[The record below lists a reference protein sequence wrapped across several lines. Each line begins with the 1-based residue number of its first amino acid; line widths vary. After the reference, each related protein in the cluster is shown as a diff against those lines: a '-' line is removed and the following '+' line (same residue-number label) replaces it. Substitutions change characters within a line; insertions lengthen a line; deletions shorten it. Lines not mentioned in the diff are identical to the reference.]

1 MRLAKFAPI
10 ALAPIA
16 FALFASPLA
25 AQNDPTPAAAP
36 VKAPPP
42 KLVVVISVDQFSA
55 DLFAEY
61 RNRFTGGF
69 KRLLD
74 GAVFPAGFQ
83 SHAATE
89 TCPGHSTIMTGD
101 HPSRTGIIAND
112 WYDWKSA
119 RPGSVY
125 CAEDESKGPE
135 KDYVPSDIH
144 LRVPTLGERMKDAD
158 PNVRTISVAGKDRA
172 AIMMGGHKIDQLWF
186 WRDGKGFVSYAGRAE
201 PADVTAANAAAKA
214 EIAKPGAPYAEPDWC
229 KPIDRAI
236 VANGQTVGAGKFERP
251 AGSEAKWKASPAF
264 DSSVVGLATA
274 LIRDMKLGQ
283 GKSTDVL
290 TIGASA
296 TDYVGHTY
304 GTEGAEMCI
313 QLATLDQTLG
323 KLFAALDKTGV
334 DYVVALTADH
344 GGNDIPERERERA
357 MPMANRVAAALSP
370 RVVGD
375 AIAKD
380 MGLTGRVLYGVTN
393 GDVWIDPTI
402 TGDQRT
408 KVLDAAVARYSADP
422 QVAAVYT
429 QAEIEAAALPEG
441 PPETWT
447 LLQRERESF
456 DPSRSGDFVVFLKP
470 RITAI
475 PPGGYPGAVATHGS
489 PWDYDRRV
497 PILFWRKGMK
507 GFEQPFSIETID
519 IAPTLAGVLGFP
531 IKPGEMD
538 GRCLD
543 LDGGPGSTCP

>member
-1 MRLAKFAPI
+1 MRLAKFVPL
-10 ALAPIA
+10 ALALIA
-16 FALFASPLA
+16 APLA
-25 AQNDPTPAAAP
+25 AQDAPPAAAP
-36 VKAPPP
+36 AKTPPP

-101 HPSRTGIIAND
+101 RPMRTGIIAND
-112 WYDWKSA
+112 WYEWTGP

-125 CAEDESKGPE
+125 CAEDPSKGPA
-135 KDYVPSDIH
+135 KDYVASDIH

-158 PNVRTISVAGKDRA
+158 PDVRTVSIAGKDRA
-172 AIMMGGHKIDQLWF
+172 AIMMGGHKVDQLWF
-186 WRDGKGFVSYAGRAE
+186 WRDGKGFISYGGRTE
-201 PADVTAANAAAKA
+201 PAAVTAANAAAKA
-214 EIAKPGAPYAEPDWC
+214 EIAKPGAPFAEPDWC
-229 KPIDRAI
+229 KPVDRAI
-236 VANGQTVGAGKFERP
+236 LANGQTVGAGRFARP
-251 AGSEAKWKASPAF
+251 ARNEPQWKASPAF
-264 DSSVVGLATA
+264 DSAIVGLATTMV
-274 LIRDMKLGQ
+274 RDMKLGH
-283 GKSTDVL
+283 GKSTDIL

-304 GTEGAEMCI
+304 GTEGSEMCI

-357 MPMANRVAAALSP
+357 MPMADRVALALMP
-370 RVVGD
+370 KTVGD

-380 MGLTGRVLYGVTN
+380 MGLTGRILYGVTN
-393 GDVWIDPTI
+393 GDVWIDPKL
-402 TGDQRT
+402 TGDQRA
-408 KVLDAAVARYSADP
+408 KVLAAAVAHYRADP
-422 QVAAVYT
+422 QVDAVYT
-429 QAEIEAAALPEG
+429 QAEIAAAPMPEG
-441 PPETWT
+441 PPEGWT
-447 LLQRERESF
+447 LLQRERASF
-456 DPSRSGDFVVFLKP
+456 DPARSGDFVVFLKP

-475 PPGGYPGAVATHGS
+475 PPGDYPGAVATHGS

-507 GFEQPFSIETID
+507 GFEQPLSIETVD
-519 IAPTLAGVLGFP
+519 IMPSLAGVLGFAL
-531 IKPGEMD
+531 KPGDVD

-543 LDGGPGSTCP
+543 LDGGTASTCP

>member
-10 ALAPIA
+10 ALA
-16 FALFASPLA
+16 LFAAPLA
-25 AQNDPTPAAAP
+25 AQDAPPTPAPA
-36 VKAPPP
+36 KAPPP
-42 KLVVVISVDQFSA
+42 KLVVVVSVDQFSA

-101 HPSRTGIIAND
+101 RPTRTGIIAND
-112 WYDWKSA
+112 WYEWTGP
-119 RPGSVY
+119 RPGSIY
-125 CAEDESKGPE
+125 CAEDPSKGSA
-135 KDYVPSDIH
+135 KDYVASDIH

-158 PNVRTISVAGKDRA
+158 PDVRTVSIAGKDRA

-186 WRDGKGFVSYAGRAE
+186 WRDGKGFISYSGRTE
-201 PADVTAANAAAKA
+201 PAAVTAANAAAKA
-214 EIAKPGAPYAEPDWC
+214 EIAKPGVAFAEPDWC
-229 KPIDRAI
+229 KPVDRAI
-236 VANGQTVGAGKFERP
+236 SANGQTVGAGRFERP
-251 AGSEAKWKASPAF
+251 ANAEPRWKASPAF
-264 DSSVVGLATA
+264 DSAIVGLATA
-274 LIRDMKLGQ
+274 MVRDMKLGH
-283 GKSTDVL
+283 GKSTDIL

-304 GTEGAEMCI
+304 GTEGSEMCI

-357 MPMANRVAAALSP
+357 MPMADRVALALTP
-370 RVVGD
+370 KTVGD

-393 GDVWIDPTI
+393 GDVWIDPKL
-402 TGDQRT
+402 TGDQRA
-408 KVLDAAVARYSADP
+408 KVLAAAVAHYRADP
-422 QVAAVYT
+422 QVAAVFT
-429 QAEIEAAALPEG
+429 QADIAAAPLPEG
-441 PPETWT
+441 PPEGWT
-447 LLQRERESF
+447 LLQRERASF
-456 DPSRSGDFVVFLKP
+456 DTSRSGDFVVFLKP

-475 PPGGYPGAVATHGS
+475 PPGDYPGAVATHGS

-507 GFEQPFSIETID
+507 GFEQPLSIETVD
-519 IAPTLAGVLGFP
+519 IMPSLAGVLGFA
-531 IKPGEMD
+531 IKPGDID

-543 LDGGPGSTCP
+543 LDGGTGSTCP

>member
-1 MRLAKFAPI
+1 MRLAKFAPL
-10 ALAPIA
+10 ALAFLA
-16 FALFASPLA
+16 APLA
-25 AQNDPTPAAAP
+25 AQDVPAPAATPA
-36 VKAPPP
+36 KAPPP

-74 GAVFPAGFQ
+74 GAVFPAGYQ

-101 HPSRTGIIAND
+101 RPTRTGIIAND
-112 WYDWKSA
+112 WYDWKSP

-125 CAEDESKGPE
+125 CAEDESKGPAN
-135 KDYVPSDIH
+135 DYVASDIH

-158 PNVRTISVAGKDRA
+158 PDVRTVSIAGKDRA
-172 AIMMGGHKIDQLWF
+172 AIMMGGHKIDQVWF
-186 WRDGKGFVSYAGRAE
+186 WRDGKGYISYAGRAE
-201 PADVTAANAAAKA
+201 PAAVTAANAAAKA
-214 EIAKPGAPYAEPDWC
+214 EIAKPGAAIAEPDWC

-236 VANGQTVGAGKFERP
+236 AANGQIVGAGKFQRA
-251 AGSEAKWKASPAF
+251 AGSESRWKASPAF
-264 DSSVVGLATA
+264 DTSVVALATA
-274 LIRDMKLGQ
+274 MVRDMKLGQ
-283 GKSTDVL
+283 GKSTDIL

-304 GTEGAEMCI
+304 GTEGSEMCV
-313 QLATLDQTLG
+313 QLATLDQTLAR
-323 KLFAALDKTGV
+323 LFTALDKTGV

-357 MPMANRVAAALSP
+357 MPMADRVATALSP
-370 RVVGD
+370 RVVGE

-380 MGLTGRVLYGVTN
+380 MGLTGRILYGVTN
-393 GDVWIDPTI
+393 GDVWIDPKL
-402 TGDQRT
+402 TGEQRD
-408 KVLDAAVARYSADP
+408 KVLAAAVARYRADP

-429 QAEIEAAALPEG
+429 QAEIAAAAMPDG

-447 LLQRERESF
+447 LLQRERASF
-456 DPSRSGDFVVFLKP
+456 DPARSGDFVVFLKP

-475 PPGGYPGAVATHGS
+475 PPGDYPGAVATHGS

-497 PILFWRKGMK
+497 PILFWRKGML
-507 GFEQPFSIETID
+507 GFEQPLSIETVD
-519 IAPTLAGVLGFP
+519 IMPSLAGVLGFAL
-531 IKPGEMD
+531 KAGDVD

-543 LDGGPGSTCP
+543 LDGGAASTCP

>member
-1 MRLAKFAPI
+1 MRLAKFVPL
-10 ALAPIA
+10 ALALVA
-16 FALFASPLA
+16 APLA
-25 AQNDPTPAAAP
+25 AQDAPPAAAP
-36 VKAPPP
+36 AKAPPP

-101 HPSRTGIIAND
+101 RPTRTGIIANE
-112 WYDWKSA
+112 WYEWTGP
-119 RPGSVY
+119 RPGSIY
-125 CAEDESKGPE
+125 CAEDPSKGSA
-135 KDYVPSDIH
+135 KDYVASDIH

-158 PNVRTISVAGKDRA
+158 PDVRTVSIAGKDRA
-172 AIMMGGHKIDQLWF
+172 AIMMGGHRVDQLWF
-186 WRDGKGFVSYAGRAE
+186 WRDGKGFISYAGRAE
-201 PADVTAANAAAKA
+201 PAAVTAANAATKA
-214 EIAKPGAPYAEPDWC
+214 EIAKPGAAFAEPDWC
-229 KPIDRAI
+229 KPVDRAM
-236 VANGQTVGAGKFERP
+236 VANGQTVGAGRFERAANVEP
-251 AGSEAKWKASPAF
+251 KWKASPAF
-264 DSSVVGLATA
+264 DSAIVGLATTMV
-274 LIRDMKLGQ
+274 RDMKLGH
-283 GKSTDVL
+283 GKSTDIL

-304 GTEGAEMCI
+304 GTEGSEMCI
-313 QLATLDQTLG
+313 QLANLDQTLG

-357 MPMANRVAAALSP
+357 MPMADRVALALTP
-370 RVVGD
+370 KTVGEV
-375 AIAKD
+375 IAKD
-380 MGLTGRVLYGVTN
+380 MGLTGRILYGVTN
-393 GDVWIDPTI
+393 GDVWIDPTL
-402 TGDQRT
+402 TGDQRA
-408 KVLDAAVARYSADP
+408 KVLAAAVAHYRADP

-429 QAEIEAAALPEG
+429 QAEIAAAPLPEG
-441 PPETWT
+441 PPEGWT
-447 LLQRERESF
+447 LLQRERASF

-475 PPGGYPGAVATHGS
+475 PPGDYPGAVATHGS

-507 GFEQPFSIETID
+507 GFEQPLSIETVD
-519 IAPTLAGVLGFP
+519 IMPSLAGVLGFAL
-531 IKPGEMD
+531 KPGDVD

-543 LDGGPGSTCP
+543 LDGGTGSTCP

>member
-1 MRLAKFAPI
+1 MRLAKFAPL
-10 ALAPIA
+10 ALALLA
-16 FALFASPLA
+16 APLA
-25 AQNDPTPAAAP
+25 AQDAPPAASPA
-36 VKAPPP
+36 KAPPP

-89 TCPGHSTIMTGD
+89 TCPGHSTIMSGD
-101 HPSRTGIIAND
+101 RPTRTGIIAND
-112 WYDWKSA
+112 WYEWTGP

-125 CAEDESKGPE
+125 CAEDPSKGPA
-135 KDYVPSDIH
+135 KDYVASDIH

-158 PNVRTISVAGKDRA
+158 PDVRTVSIAGKDRA

-186 WRDGKGFVSYAGRAE
+186 WRDGKGFISYGGRTE
-201 PADVTAANAAAKA
+201 PAAVTAANTAAKA
-214 EIAKPGAPYAEPDWC
+214 EIARPGVAFAEPDWC
-229 KPIDRAI
+229 KPVDRAI
-236 VANGQTVGAGKFERP
+236 TANGQTVGAGRFERP
-251 AGSEAKWKASPAF
+251 ARNEPQWKASPAF
-264 DSSVVGLATA
+264 DSAIVGLATA
-274 LIRDMKLGQ
+274 MVRDMKLGR
-283 GKSTDVL
+283 GKSTDIL

-304 GTEGAEMCI
+304 GTEGSEMCI

-357 MPMANRVAAALSP
+357 MPMADRVAAALAP
-370 RVVGD
+370 KAVGD
-375 AIAKD
+375 AIAKN
-380 MGLTGRVLYGVTN
+380 MGLTGRILYGGTN
-393 GDVWIDPTI
+393 GDVWIDPKLS
-402 TGDQRT
+402 GDQRA
-408 KVLDAAVARYSADP
+408 KVLAAAVARYRGDP
-422 QVAAVYT
+422 QVAAVFT
-429 QAEIEAAALPEG
+429 QAEIAAGSLPEG
-441 PPETWT
+441 PPEGWT
-447 LLQRERESF
+447 LLQRERASF
-456 DPSRSGDFVVFLKP
+456 DAARSGDFVVFLKP

-475 PPGGYPGAVATHGS
+475 PPGDYPGAVATHGS

-507 GFEQPFSIETID
+507 GFEQPLSIETVD
-519 IAPTLAGVLGFP
+519 IMPSLAGVLGFAL
-531 IKPGEMD
+531 KPGDID

-543 LDGGPGSTCP
+543 LDGGAASTCP

>member
-1 MRLAKFAPI
+1 MRLAKFVPL
-10 ALAPIA
+10 ALA
-16 FALFASPLA
+16 LLA
-25 AQNDPTPAAAP
+25 APLSAQNAPAPAP
-36 VKAPPP
+36 ATKAPPP

-55 DLFAEY
+55 DLFAQY

-101 HPSRTGIIAND
+101 HPARTGIIAND
-112 WYDWKSA
+112 WYDWKGA

-158 PNVRTISVAGKDRA
+158 PNVRTVSISGKDRA
-172 AIMMGGHKIDQLWF
+172 AIMMGGHKVDELWF
-186 WRDGKGFVSYAGRAE
+186 WADGKGFVSYPGRTP
-201 PADVTAANAAAKA
+201 PAAVTTADAAAKA
-214 EIAKPGAPYAEPDWC
+214 QIAAPGAPYAQPDWC
-229 KPIDRAI
+229 KPVDHP
-236 VANGQTVGAGKFERP
+236 VLANGLTVGAGRFDRP
-251 AGSEAKWKASPAF
+251 ANTEAKWKASPAF
-264 DSSVVGLATA
+264 DSAVVDLAIA
-274 LIRDMKLGQ
+274 LVRDMKLGH

-296 TDYVGHTY
+296 TDFIGHTY
-304 GTEGAEMCI
+304 GTEGSEMCI
-313 QLATLDQTLG
+313 QLANLDQTLG
-323 KLFAALDKTGV
+323 KLFAALDKSGV

-357 MPMANRVAAALSP
+357 MPMAERVAAALLP
-370 RVVGD
+370 KQVGAD
-375 AIAKD
+375 IGKQL
-380 MGLTGRVLYGVTN
+380 GLSGPVLYGSTN
-393 GDVWIDPTI
+393 GDVWVDPKLTA
-402 TGDQRT
+402 DQRT
-408 KVLDAAVARYSADP
+408 KVLAAAIARYRADP
-422 QVAAVYT
+422 QVAAVFT
-429 QAEIEAAALPEG
+429 PDEIAAAPAPEG

-447 LLQRERESF
+447 LLQRERASF
-456 DPSRSGDFVVFLKP
+456 DPARSGDFLVFLKP

-475 PPGGYPGAVATHGS
+475 PPRGYPGAVATHGS

-497 PILFWRKGMK
+497 PILFWRKGIK
-507 GFEQPFSIETID
+507 GFEQPLSVETID
-519 IAPTLAGVLGFP
+519 IAPTLAGVLGFA

-543 LDGGPGSTCP
+543 IDGGAGSTCP